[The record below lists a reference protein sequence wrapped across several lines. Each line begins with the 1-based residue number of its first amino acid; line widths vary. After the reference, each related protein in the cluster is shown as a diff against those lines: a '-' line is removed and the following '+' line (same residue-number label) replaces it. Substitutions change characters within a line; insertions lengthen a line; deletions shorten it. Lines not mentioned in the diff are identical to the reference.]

1 MIAVNGCMS
10 FTAKLTDFINLE
22 LPSRY
27 SSKAFSRS
35 WSSWRIS
42 SGEFDCSRATA
53 KGVLERSVP
62 VIFAYSAKA
71 ASMMNWTLEVEDVR
85 CAIDDMEK
93 MDVCT
98 FLCSKSE
105 RKELWEGEQGTRWNQ
120 STGELGS
127 YNVTE
132 CDKCTVHMYK

>member
-10 FTAKLTDFINLE
+10 FTAKLTDFINLG

-42 SGEFDCSRATA
+42 SGEFDSSRAMA

-62 VIFAYSAKA
+62 VIFMWSAKA
-71 ASMMNWTLEVEDVR
+71 ASMMSWILELEDVGCR
-85 CAIDDMEK
+85 VDDMEK
-93 MDVCT
+93 MDV
-98 FLCSKSE
+98 
-105 RKELWEGEQGTRWNQ
+105 
-120 STGELGS
+120 
-127 YNVTE
+127 
-132 CDKCTVHMYK
+132 